1 MGLLLI
7 ASPEELPFI
16 MTKPLLPV
24 TRLPMIRILLITSG
38 VIIILDCLALIAL
51 GKINFGTVVPLMI
64 GIIFVVHGVYW
75 LRIRQFI
82 ERNRLLK
89 RLWYGL
95 WVLFVLWLIS
105 FGIFIGSLQQQ
116 IELSK
121 QPVAQVAAIM
131 ILGSGT
137 EDGRPTPT
145 LAERLDRAVPIIK
158 AQPQALV
165 ITTGGI
171 GFGRTQSEAE
181 VMANYLHKVHNIAFA
196 RVLQEGKSTSTEE
209 NMSYSQALL
218 AQHQVSLDEPI
229 AIVTS
234 DFHTIRAVAI
244 ARHQGYEQPIAV
256 ASTTPLSIRYNSWFR
271 EYFAFVSGWL
281 LGEY

>member
-1 MGLLLI
+1 
-7 ASPEELPFI
+7 

-24 TRLPMIRILLITSG
+24 TRLPMIRILLIISG
-38 VIIILDCLALIAL
+38 VIIILDCLALMAL

-137 EDGRPTPT
+137 KDGRPTPT